1 MIYSVILF
9 SGGQKS
15 DSVIHIRVLD
25 LSMVIDSL
33 QCHCVIP
40 GVLMTYKLVHKLAAP
55 FLYTLNYHGER
66 TM

>member
-1 MIYSVILF
+1 MIYSVTLF

-25 LSMVIDSL
+25 LWMVIDSL
-33 QCHCVIP
+33 QYQRVIP
-40 GVLMTYKLVHKLAAP
+40 GVLMTYKLVDKLAAP